1 MGQII
6 KPPYFETVVNAGEKR
21 LLDFLQIKLPDN
33 YFLIPNVE
41 IASTNPRNNRTQF
54 WEYDLIVVAPHAIYN
69 IENKDWK
76 GRIEGAD
83 DYWYV
88 NDRQKPNPLKTNRQ
102 KTAILASKLKEAN
115 YKYGKAWIDNMVT
128 LSYPNSFQPQMWE
141 KAADM
146 TFTLSDKLIDHITS
160 PEQVGK
166 REDDI
171 IDLQEDIIQFL
182 IGAQNKKT
190 PDQKKE
196 VQGYE
201 IVEILK
207 QESDNYVEYLVK
219 PKNVTSNI
227 RKRVK
232 EYALDIVGLSPAELK
247 TREETIKNQY
257 NALLKIR
264 SNPFILPVEFKVD
277 EENHLFYEITDL
289 MEEDSLRSASRNKTF
304 TFDERINILKCVMSA
319 INAAHKENIFHR
331 DINPEN
337 IFLNNGYAYLGNF
350 GKSYFTDHNDNG
362 YTVMGTI
369 SELNASP
376 YHPLELIEKDATRAS
391 DIYSLGVLIAW
402 LFTGKEPIKSPFEL
416 DKLGGQLP
424 DDKLPSAENGSL
436 PKWLDE
442 ICLKTICTDIDA
454 RMDTIEELE
463 TFIDDAMRLELSSQE
478 EEKEKTPKKE
488 PSAPQ
493 STDTYDL
500 KEGDKV
506 GDYIIHKILGRGGY
520 SRVFKAKHD
529 LQGKDYAL
537 KLFHESVNITSVL
550 DEYNALR
557 ELDHPNIV
565 KFSWNGTAPQ
575 NQFYTTTEFLDGDNL
590 STYIKTDANLSIAT
604 VFRLAQ
610 EILSA
615 LEYLQKRETPILH
628 RDVKPQNI
636 IWDNKGRFVLIDFN
650 VASLKEN
657 DKSYVGTNP
666 YLAPDLLDGHHI
678 NWDFSAD
685 TFALGI
691 TLYELVT
698 KHYPWPKT
706 RVPSI
711 SQAPIHPKELNK
723 RISEDFAKFLLKS
736 IGTSDTSRFSSASEM
751 LVALNDIG
759 EDNLLEPNKPST
771 EGVQDGKLYRT
782 EVFIR
787 QGSTSIKLLNEMST
801 YGDLR
806 RTVHSSL
813 GKFKDKI
820 KSYKNSISFGEKLKM
835 IVKIDNE
842 ILINETFWT
851 GGARN
856 FNDGNIT
863 RVYEALK
870 SSFEENTNRL
880 KEHKVDVE
888 GIDIVDYINSLYS
901 QSKTGNWGTRV
912 NERGSNYDELTYSPS
927 KLDRKLIPDILD
939 ARFKLIIITGN
950 AGDGKTAFIRKIED
964 DPSVKNLKRFNHKNG
979 AEFSINGTSYESNYD
994 GSQDEDGKVNNEV
1007 LETFFNPFEG
1017 LANFNNASEGRI
1029 IAINEGRLVEFLKT
1043 SEKYK
1048 SLHDTIDQYFYKE
1061 GHFDLPQ
1068 GLMIINL
1075 NLRSVTAID
1084 ETEPSLFRQQVKVL
1098 TNKNLWNKCEGC
1110 SVANKCF
1117 IKYNVESLNDPA
1129 SGNEVIT
1136 RMEWLLRTVALKR
1149 ELHITMRDL
1158 RSYIAFMISR
1168 DHSCEEVEYVYNR
1181 LQHKPE
1187 EYWQLYYFNLT
1198 NSDYED
1204 SGDNDRLVK
1213 LLRETDIGNV
1223 AIPNLDRDL
1232 FFGQHIDR
1240 HYLEFSDRSFHLL
1253 DQFNTQKIWVPAHEQ
1268 TDEIL
1273 TRIKSIQKT
1282 YIRHQYFEGRIS
1294 NYQKR
1299 LPYQSL
1305 LSFYQALNV
1314 DKENSIS
1321 DVVLSYVNQKDES
1334 NQQQLSFGKE
1344 DFVDDSVFAKA
1355 CLEQIKTVVQEEPD
1369 DIKQFSI
1376 KNTGTDYYEMISLDK
1391 YKATSWTDFKT
1402 TDNIAAIKSMLPDL
1416 YNQLSEDSLLRL
1428 KMSISQAIS
1437 MNEGCENEAIWKKNL
1452 VLSSSEIDDPF
1463 SKSFRL
1469 FDLNDFELFVSRT
1482 DHLVKYLEYEP
1493 DSLVFRHKTQQH
1505 IELVIS
1511 LDLFEMLY
1519 FIQKGYSPS
1528 LNDIRG
1534 KFVELTIFKNL
1545 LENLT
1550 YNKVVVTGDNIEF
1563 YEISKDAN
1571 NHLSIETMQF

>member
-1 MGQII
+1 MGKII
-6 KPPYFETVVNAGEKR
+6 KPPYFDSVVNAGEKR
-21 LLDFLQIKLPDN
+21 LLDYLLVNLPDN

-69 IENKDWK
+69 VENKDWK

-102 KTAILASKLKEAN
+102 KTAVLASKLKEAN
-115 YKYGKAWIDNMVT
+115 RSYGKAWIDNMVT
-128 LSYPNSFQPQMWE
+128 LSYPNSFQPIMWE
-141 KAADM
+141 NAADM
-146 TFTLSDKLIDHITS
+146 TFTLSKKLIDHITD
-160 PEQVGK
+160 PEKVGK
-166 REDDI
+166 YENGI
-171 IDLQEDIIQFL
+171 IDIQEGIVQFL
-182 IGAQNKKT
+182 IGEQSKKS
-190 PDQKKE
+190 PNEKKE
-196 VQGYE
+196 IQGYE

-207 QESDNYVEYLVK
+207 QEDHNYVEYLVK

-232 EYALDIVGLSPAELK
+232 EYALQVVGLSPEELK
-247 TREETIKNQY
+247 SREESIKNQH

-264 SNPFILPVEFKVD
+264 SNPFILPVEFKID

-289 MEEDSLRSASRNKTF
+289 MEEDSLRSVSRNKTF
-304 TFDERINILKCVMSA
+304 TFDERIDILKCVMSA
-319 INAAHKENIFHR
+319 LKAAHKENIFHR

-362 YTVMGTI
+362 YTVMHTI
-369 SELNASP
+369 SETNASP
-376 YHPLELIEKDATRAS
+376 YHPLELIAKDASRAS

-402 LFTGKEPIKSPFEL
+402 LFSGKEPIKSPFEL
-416 DKLGGQLP
+416 DKIGGQLP
-424 DDKLPSAENGSL
+424 KDRLPSAENGSL

-442 ICLKTICTDIDA
+442 ICLKTILTDSEA
-454 RMDTIEELE
+454 RIDTIDELE
-463 TFIDDAMRLELSSQE
+463 EFIKTALQLDLSTKEETKSSQ
-478 EEKEKTPKKE
+478 
-488 PSAPQ
+488 Q
-493 STDTYDL
+493 SSSQVTDTYEV

-529 LQGKDYAL
+529 LQGRDYAL
-537 KLFHESVNITSVL
+537 KLFHESVNIANVL
-550 DEYNALR
+550 DEYNALI

-565 KFSWNGTAPQ
+565 KFSWNGKTPQ

-590 STYIKTDANLSIAT
+590 STYIKTDANLPVAT
-604 VFRLAQ
+604 IYRLGI

-615 LEYLQKRETPILH
+615 LEYLQTREKPILH

-698 KHYPWPKT
+698 KNYPWPKI
-706 RVPSI
+706 RIPSL
-711 SQAPIHPKELNK
+711 SQNPTNPKELNP
-723 RISEDFAKFLLKS
+723 RISDAFSEFLTTA
-736 IGTSDTSRFSSASEM
+736 IGSTTEKRYCSASEM
-751 LVALNDIG
+751 LKALQAIG
-759 EDNLLEPNKPST
+759 EDNLLEENKPNT
-771 EGVQDGKLYRT
+771 EGVQEDKLYRV
-782 EVFIR
+782 EVFISEE
-787 QGSTSIKLLNEMST
+787 STSIKLLNEMST
-801 YGDLR
+801 YGEIR
-806 RTVHSSL
+806 KTVNSSL

-820 KSYKNSISFGEKLKM
+820 KSYKNSISFGDKLKM
-835 IVKIDNE
+835 LVKVDNE
-842 ILINETFWT
+842 ILINETFWQ

-856 FNDGNIT
+856 FNEGNIT
-863 RVYEALK
+863 RVYNALK
-870 SSFEENTNRL
+870 ESFEENTNRL
-880 KEHKVDVE
+880 KEHKVEVE

-901 QSKTGNWGTRV
+901 QSKSGNWGTRV
-912 NERGSNYDELTYSPS
+912 NERGSNYDQLTYSPS

-964 DPSVKNLKRFNHKNG
+964 DPTVKNLKRFDHKNG
-979 AEFSINGTSYESNYD
+979 AEFSINGTAFESNYD
-994 GSQDEDGKVNNEV
+994 GSQDEDGKLNNEV
-1007 LETFFNPFEG
+1007 LESFFNPFEG
-1017 LANFNNASEGRI
+1017 LKNYNQATEGRI

-1043 SEKYK
+1043 SDKYN
-1048 SLHDTIDQYFYKE
+1048 SLHNTIDQYFYKE
-1061 GHFDLPQ
+1061 GHYDLPQ

-1075 NLRSVTAID
+1075 NLRSVTAVD
-1084 ETEPSLFRQQVKVL
+1084 GKEPSLFRQQVKAL
-1098 TNKNLWNKCEGC
+1098 TNKSLWNKCEGC

-1136 RMEWLLRTVALKR
+1136 RLEWLLRTVALKR

-1168 DHSCEEVEYVYNR
+1168 DHSCEDIENIYTR
-1181 LQHKPE
+1181 LQSKPE
-1187 EYWQLYYFNLT
+1187 EYWQFFYFNLT
-1198 NSDYED
+1198 NSNYED
-1204 SGDNDRLVK
+1204 TGNNDRLIR

-1232 FFGQHIDR
+1232 FFGQHSKR
-1240 HYLEFSDRSFHLL
+1240 QYLEFSDRSFDLVDH
-1253 DQFNTQKIWVPAHEQ
+1253 FNANKIWAPAHEQ
-1268 TDEIL
+1268 TDEL
-1273 TRIKSIQKT
+1273 LEKIKSFQKS

-1294 NYQKR
+1294 NYKKR
-1299 LPYQSL
+1299 LPCQSL
-1305 LSFYQALNV
+1305 LSFYKALNI
-1314 DKENSIS
+1314 DKLNSVS
-1321 DVVLSYVNQKDES
+1321 DVVLSYVNIEDES
-1334 NQQQLSFGKE
+1334 NQFKLSFNKE
-1344 DFVDDSVFAKA
+1344 DFNDTSAFEKA
-1355 CLEQIKTVVQEEPD
+1355 CLKQIKYIVQKES
-1369 DIKQFSI
+1369 IALKQ
-1376 KNTGTDYYEMISLDK
+1376 ISLK
-1391 YKATSWTDFKT
+1391 NESTEFYEILPFEYYKATSWTDFKSSH
-1402 TDNIAAIKSMLPDL
+1402 NVGLIKKILPSL
-1416 YNQLSEDSLLRL
+1416 FTQLSQDSLLKL
-1428 KMSISQAIS
+1428 KMSLSQAIS
-1437 MNEGCENEAIWKKNL
+1437 MNEGCKNSSIWSKNL
-1452 VLSSSEIDDPF
+1452 VLSSSEINDPF

-1493 DSLVFRHKTQQH
+1493 DSLVFRHKTEQH
-1505 IELVIS
+1505 IELLIS

-1545 LENLT
+1545 LENLS
-1550 YNKVVVTGDNIEF
+1550 YDKVIVTRDNIEF
-1563 YEISKDAN
+1563 YEISKN
-1571 NHLSIETMQF
+1571 TKNQLSIKSMQL

>member
-1 MGQII
+1 MGKII
-6 KPPYFETVVNAGEKR
+6 KPPYFDSVVNAGEKR

-54 WEYDLIVVAPHAIYN
+54 WEYDLVVVAPHAVYN

-76 GRIEGAD
+76 GQIEGAD

-115 YKYGKAWIDNMVT
+115 RNYGKAWIDNLVT
-128 LSYPNSFQPQMWE
+128 LSYPNSFQPIMWE

-146 TFTLSDKLIDHITS
+146 TFTLSKKLIDHITD
-160 PEQVGK
+160 PEAVGK
-166 REDDI
+166 WEDAIVDVQDDI
-171 IDLQEDIIQFL
+171 VQLL
-182 IGAQNKKT
+182 IGEQNKKS

-201 IVEILK
+201 IVEIIK

-232 EYALDIVGLSPAELK
+232 EYALQVVGLSPEELRA
-247 TREETIKNQY
+247 REESIKNQY

-289 MEEDSLRSASRNKTF
+289 MEEDSLRSAARGKTF
-304 TFDERINILKCVMSA
+304 TFDEKIEILKNVMSA
-319 INAAHKENIFHR
+319 LKAAHKENIFHR

-350 GKSYFTDHNDNG
+350 GKSYFTDHNENG
-362 YTVMGTI
+362 YTVMHTI
-369 SELNASP
+369 SESNASP
-376 YHPLELIEKDATRAS
+376 YHPLELIAKDASRAS
-391 DIYSLGVLIAW
+391 DIYSLGVLISW
-402 LFTGKEPIKSPFEL
+402 LFSGKEPIKSPFEL
-416 DKLGGQLP
+416 DKLGGTLP
-424 DDKLPSAENGSL
+424 KDRLPSAENGSL
-436 PKWLDE
+436 PQWIDE
-442 ICLKTICTDIDA
+442 ICLKTVLTNSDKRLDS
-454 RMDTIEELE
+454 IEEIE
-463 TFIDDAMRLELSSQE
+463 NFIKESLKVELST
-478 EEKEKTPKKE
+478 KEQTKNTTS
-488 PSAPQ
+488 SANQ
-493 STDTYDL
+493 STDTYEV

-529 LQGKDYAL
+529 LQGRDYAL

-550 DEYNALR
+550 DEYNALI
-557 ELDHPNIV
+557 ELDHPHIV
-565 KFSWNGTAPQ
+565 KFSWNGKTPQ

-590 STYIKTDANLSIAT
+590 STYIKTDANLSIST
-604 VFRLAQ
+604 VYRLAT
-610 EILSA
+610 EMLSA
-615 LEYLQKRETPILH
+615 LEYLQTREKPILH

-666 YLAPDLLDGHHI
+666 YLAPDLLDGHNI

-698 KHYPWPKT
+698 KKYPWPQF
-706 RVPSI
+706 RVPSV
-711 SQAPIHPKELNK
+711 SQAPTNPKEFNA
-723 RISEDFAKFLLKS
+723 RISGAFSNFLLKS
-736 IGTSDTSRFSSASEM
+736 IGTSSATRFATAKEM
-751 LVALNDIG
+751 LENLQQIG
-759 EDNLLEPNKPST
+759 EDNLLEENKT
-771 EGVQDGKLYRT
+771 NNQGVQDSKLYHT
-782 EVFIR
+782 EVIIG
-787 QGSTSIKLLNEMST
+787 QDSTRIKLLNEMAVYS
-801 YGDLR
+801 DIR
-806 RTVHSSL
+806 KTVHSSL
-813 GKFKDKI
+813 NKFKETI
-820 KSYKNSISFGEKLKM
+820 TRYKTSISFGDKLK
-835 IVKIDNE
+835 IIIKVDNQV
-842 ILINETFWT
+842 LINETFWQ

-856 FNDGNIT
+856 FNEGNIE
-863 RVYEALK
+863 RVYSALK
-870 SSFEENTNRL
+870 ESFEENTNRL
-880 KEHKVDVE
+880 KEHKLDVE

-901 QSKTGNWGTRV
+901 QSKSGNWGTRV
-912 NERGSNYDELTYSPS
+912 NDRGSNYDQLTYSPS

-964 DPSVKNLKRFNHKNG
+964 DPSVKNLKRFGHKNG
-979 AEFSINGTSYESNYD
+979 AKFDVNGTPFESNYD
-994 GSQDEDGKVNNEV
+994 GSQDEEGKINNEV
-1007 LETFFNPFEG
+1007 LESFFNPFQG
-1017 LANFNNASEGRI
+1017 LKNFNDAKQGRV

-1061 GHFDLPQ
+1061 GHFDLPP

-1075 NLRSVTAID
+1075 NLRSITSTD
-1084 ETEPSLFRQQVKVL
+1084 GQEPSLFRQQVKAL
-1098 TNKNLWNKCEGC
+1098 TKKSLWNKCEGC
-1110 SVANKCF
+1110 SIANKCF
-1117 IKYNVESLNDPA
+1117 IKYNVDSLNDPA
-1129 SGNEVIT
+1129 SGDEVIT
-1136 RMEWLLRTVALKR
+1136 RMEWLLRTVGLKR
-1149 ELHITMRDL
+1149 ELHVTMRDL

-1168 DHSCEEVEYVYNR
+1168 DYSCEEVEDVYTR
-1181 LQHKPE
+1181 LQNRPE

-1204 SGDNDRLVK
+1204 SGDNDRLIK

-1232 FFGQHIDR
+1232 FFGQHVNR
-1240 HYLEFSDRSFHLL
+1240 QYLEFSDREFNLL
-1253 DQFNTQKIWVPAHEQ
+1253 DDFNNHKIWVPAHEQ
-1268 TDEIL
+1268 TEEL
-1273 TRIKSIQKT
+1273 LNKIKTIQKT

-1305 LSFYQALNV
+1305 LSFYEALNASIDSSEV
-1314 DKENSIS
+1314 VIKYVTNREETKEEVITFLSTDLMSSVAFTERCSDTLKNIVQSEGKGLKTIALENVSSGYSRTIEIMPYKGCSWTGFKKEGNRTELKKIFKALYSKVPHSPLIELKSSIS
-1321 DVVLSYVNQKDES
+1321 K
-1334 NQQQLSFGKE
+1334 
-1344 DFVDDSVFAKA
+1344 
-1355 CLEQIKTVVQEEPD
+1355 
-1369 DIKQFSI
+1369 
-1376 KNTGTDYYEMISLDK
+1376 
-1391 YKATSWTDFKT
+1391 
-1402 TDNIAAIKSMLPDL
+1402 
-1416 YNQLSEDSLLRL
+1416 
-1428 KMSISQAIS
+1428 AIS
-1437 MNEGCENEAIWKKNL
+1437 MNEGCENEAIWQKHL
-1452 VLSSSEIDDPF
+1452 VLSSSEIKDPF

-1493 DSLVFRHKTQQH
+1493 DSLIFRHKKETH

-1550 YNKVVVTGDNIEF
+1550 YNKVVVTKDNLEF
-1563 YEISKDAN
+1563 YEISKDAQ
-1571 NHLSIETMQF
+1571 NHLSIATMQL

>member
-1 MGQII
+1 MAQII
-6 KPPYFETVVNAGEKR
+6 KPPYFDSVVNAGEKR

-54 WEYDLIVVAPHAIYN
+54 WEYDLIVVAPHAVYN

-76 GRIEGAD
+76 GKIEGAD
-83 DYWYV
+83 DYWYQ

-115 YKYGKAWIDNMVT
+115 RDWGKAWIQNMVS
-128 LSYPNSFQPQMWE
+128 LSYPNSFEPLLWQE
-141 KAADM
+141 AAKLS
-146 TFTLSDKLIDHITS
+146 FTLTDKLIKYIID
-160 PEQVGK
+160 PEQIGK
-166 REDDI
+166 WDDAI
-171 IDLQEDIIQFL
+171 VDIQNDIVQFL
-182 IGAQNKKT
+182 IGEQNKKS

-207 QESDNYVEYLVK
+207 QEDENYVEYLVK

-232 EYALDIVGLSPAELK
+232 EYALQVVGLSPEELRS
-247 TREETIKNQY
+247 REESIKNQY
-257 NALLKIR
+257 SALLKIR

-289 MEEDSLRSASRNKTF
+289 MEEDSLRSVARNKTF
-304 TFDERINILKCVMSA
+304 TFDEKLNILKNVMSA
-319 INAAHKENIFHR
+319 LKAAHKENIFHR

-362 YTVMGTI
+362 YTVMHTI
-369 SELNASP
+369 TSTNATP
-376 YHPLELIEKDATRAS
+376 YHPHELIEKDASRAS
-391 DIYSLGVLIAW
+391 DIYSLGVLIFW

-416 DKLGGQLP
+416 DKLGGTLP
-424 DDKLPSAENGSL
+424 KDRLPSAENGSL
-436 PKWLDE
+436 PQWLDE
-442 ICLKTICTDIDA
+442 ICLKTILTDSDQRIDSL
-454 RMDTIEELE
+454 EELE
-463 TFIDDAMRLELSSQE
+463 AFINDALKIELSTKEQTKSTTSSSSQ
-478 EEKEKTPKKE
+478 
-488 PSAPQ
+488 A
-493 STDTYDL
+493 TDTYEV

-529 LQGKDYAL
+529 LQGRDYAL

-565 KFSWNGTAPQ
+565 KFSWNGTTPQ

-590 STYIKTDANLSIAT
+590 STYIKTDANLSISTVYKLAT
-604 VFRLAQ
+604 
-610 EILSA
+610 EMLSA
-615 LEYLQKRETPILH
+615 LDYLQTREIPILH

-650 VASLKEN
+650 VASLIQN

-685 TFALGI
+685 TFALGV

-698 KHYPWPKT
+698 KHYPWPQF
-706 RVPSI
+706 RIPSI
-711 SQAPIHPKELNK
+711 SKAPTDPKELNT
-723 RISEDFAKFLLKS
+723 RISDDVSEFLLKA
-736 IGTSDTSRFSSASEM
+736 IGTKRDSRFINAKEM
-751 LVALNDIG
+751 LESLEAIG
-759 EDNLLEPNKPST
+759 QDNLLAENKSKDL
-771 EGVQDGKLYRT
+771 GVQEGKLYRT

-801 YGDLR
+801 YGDIR
-806 RTVHSSL
+806 KTVHSSL
-813 GKFKDKI
+813 GKFKDTI
-820 KSYKNSISFGEKLKM
+820 KRYKSSISFGDKLK
-835 IVKIDNE
+835 IVIKVDDE
-842 ILINETFWT
+842 ILINETFWQ

-856 FNDGNIT
+856 FNDGNIL
-863 RVYEALK
+863 RVYNALK
-870 SSFEENTNRL
+870 ESFEENTNRL
-880 KEHKVDVE
+880 KEHKIDVE
-888 GIDIVDYINSLYS
+888 GIDVVDYINSLYS
-901 QSKTGNWGTRV
+901 QSKSGNWGTRV
-912 NERGSNYDELTYSPS
+912 NDRGSNYDQLTYSPS

-964 DPSVKNLKRFNHKNG
+964 DPSVKNLKRFDHKNG
-979 AEFSINGTSYESNYD
+979 AKFDVNGTPYESNYD
-994 GSQDEDGKVNNEV
+994 GSQDEDGKINNEV
-1007 LETFFNPFEG
+1007 LESFFNPFEG
-1017 LANFNNASEGRI
+1017 LTNYNNASEGRV

-1043 SEKYK
+1043 SAKYQ

-1061 GHFDLPQ
+1061 GHFDLPP

-1075 NLRSVTAID
+1075 NLRSVTAVDD
-1084 ETEPSLFRQQVKVL
+1084 EEPSLFRQQVKAL
-1098 TNKNLWNKCEGC
+1098 TKKSLWNKCEGC
-1110 SVANKCF
+1110 SIANKCF

-1129 SGNEVIT
+1129 SGDEVIT
-1136 RMEWLLRTVALKR
+1136 RMEWLLRTVGLKR

-1168 DHSCEEVEYVYNR
+1168 DHSCEEVESVYTE

-1232 FFGQHIDR
+1232 FFGQHVNR
-1240 HYLEFSDRSFHLL
+1240 HYLEFSDRSFNLI
-1253 DQFNTQKIWVPAHEQ
+1253 DDFNNNKIWAPAHEQ
-1268 TDEIL
+1268 TEELLDK
-1273 TRIKSIQKT
+1273 IKTIQKT

-1305 LSFYQALNV
+1305 LSFYKALNV
-1314 DKENSIS
+1314 DKENSVS
-1321 DVVLSYVNQKDES
+1321 DVVLNYVTNNDEAKKAK
-1334 NQQQLSFGKE
+1334 LSFVNE
-1344 DFVDDSVFAKA
+1344 DFSDTSAFAKA
-1355 CLEQIKTVVQEEPD
+1355 CLEQIKKIIQEAANGV
-1369 DIKQFSI
+1369 KQISI
-1376 KNTGTDYYEMISLDK
+1376 QNTGTDFYEITPLVE
-1391 YKATSWTDFKT
+1391 YKASSWTDFKST
-1402 TDNIAAIKSMLPDL
+1402 TNIDALKKLLPAL
-1416 YNQLSEDSLLRL
+1416 YEQLSEDSLLKL

-1437 MNEGCENEAIWKKNL
+1437 MNEGCENEAIWQKHL
-1452 VLSSSEIDDPF
+1452 VLSSSEINDPF

-1469 FDLNDFELFVSRT
+1469 FDLDDFELFVSRT

-1493 DSLVFRHKTQQH
+1493 DSLVFRHKKQQH

-1550 YNKVVVTGDNIEF
+1550 YNKVVVTKDNIEF

-1571 NHLSIETMQF
+1571 NHLSIATMEL

>member
-1 MGQII
+1 MGKII
-6 KPPYFETVVNAGEKR
+6 KPPYFDSVVNAGEKR
-21 LLDFLQIKLPDN
+21 LLDFLQINLPDN

-69 IENKDWK
+69 VENKDWK

-102 KTAILASKLKEAN
+102 KTAILASKLKEAD

-128 LSYPNSFQPQMWE
+128 LSYPNSFEPIMWE

-146 TFTLSDKLIDHITS
+146 TFTLSDKLINHITT

-171 IDLQEDIIQFL
+171 VDIQNDIVQFL
-182 IGAQNKKT
+182 IGAQNKKS

-232 EYALDIVGLSPAELK
+232 EYALQVVGLSPEELRS
-247 TREETIKNQY
+247 REESIKNQY
-257 NALLKIR
+257 NALQKIR
-264 SNPFILPVEFKVD
+264 SNPFILPVEFKID

-289 MEEDSLRSASRNKTF
+289 MEEDSLRSAARNKTF
-304 TFDERINILKCVMSA
+304 TIDERVNILKNIMSA
-319 INAAHKENIFHR
+319 LKAAHKENIFHR

-362 YTVMGTI
+362 YTVMHTI
-369 SELNASP
+369 SESNASP
-376 YHPLELIEKDATRAS
+376 YHPLELIAKDASRAS
-391 DIYSLGVLIAW
+391 DIYSLGVLISW
-402 LFTGKEPIKSPFEL
+402 LFSGKEPIKSPFEL
-416 DKLGGQLP
+416 DKLGGKLP
-424 DDKLPSAENGSL
+424 KDRLPSAENNSL

-442 ICLKTICTDIDA
+442 ICLRTILTDSDKRI
-454 RMDTIEELE
+454 DTIEDLE
-463 TFIDDAMRLELSSQE
+463 AFIDDALKIELSH
-478 EEKEKTPKKE
+478 KEQTKSST
-488 PSAPQ
+488 SSSTQA
-493 STDTYDL
+493 TDTYEV

-529 LQGKDYAL
+529 LQGRDYAL
-537 KLFHESVNITSVL
+537 KLFHESVNIASVL

-565 KFSWNGTAPQ
+565 KFSWNGTTPQ

-590 STYIKTDANLSIAT
+590 STYIKTDANLSIST
-604 VFRLAQ
+604 VYRLAI
-610 EILSA
+610 EMLSA
-615 LEYLQKRETPILH
+615 LEYLQSREKPILH

-666 YLAPDLLDGHHI
+666 YLAPDLLDGHNI

-698 KHYPWPKT
+698 KSYPWSQF
-706 RVPSI
+706 RIPSI
-711 SQAPIHPKELNK
+711 SKSPTNPKEYNP
-723 RISEDFAKFLLKS
+723 RISEDFSEFLLKAICTNAS
-736 IGTSDTSRFSSASEM
+736 TRFTTAKEM
-751 LVALNDIG
+751 LESLQEIG
-759 EDNLLEPNKPST
+759 EDNLLAENKTSN
-771 EGVQDGKLYRT
+771 EGVQDGKLYRI

-801 YGDLR
+801 YSETR
-806 RTVHSSL
+806 KTVHSSL
-813 GKFKDKI
+813 GKFKDTI
-820 KSYKNSISFGEKLKM
+820 KRFKSSISFGENLR
-835 IVKIDNE
+835 IVIKVDDE
-842 ILINETFWT
+842 ILINETFWK

-856 FNDGNIT
+856 FNDGNIS
-863 RVYEALK
+863 RVYSALK
-870 SSFEENTNRL
+870 ESFEDNTSRL
-880 KEHKVDVE
+880 KEHKIDVE

-901 QSKTGNWGTRV
+901 QSKSGNWGTRV
-912 NERGSNYDELTYSPS
+912 NDRGSNYDQLTYSPS

-964 DPSVKNLKRFNHKNG
+964 DPTVKNLKRFGHKNG
-979 AEFSINGTSYESNYD
+979 AEFDVNGISFESNYD
-994 GSQDEDGKVNNEV
+994 GSQDEDGKVNNQV
-1007 LETFFNPFEG
+1007 LESFFNPFEG
-1017 LANFNNASEGRI
+1017 LKNFNDANEGRV

-1061 GHFDLPQ
+1061 GHFELPQ

-1075 NLRSVTAID
+1075 NLRSVTAVD
-1084 ETEPSLFRQQVKVL
+1084 EQEPSLFRQQVKTL
-1098 TNKNLWNKCEGC
+1098 TKKSLWNKCEGC
-1110 SVANKCF
+1110 SIANKCF

-1129 SGNEVIT
+1129 SGDEVIT

-1158 RSYIAFMISR
+1158 RSYIAFMLSR
-1168 DHSCEEVEYVYNR
+1168 DHSCEEVESVYTE
-1181 LQHKPE
+1181 LQNKPE

-1198 NSDYED
+1198 NSDFED
-1204 SGDNDRLVK
+1204 SGNNDRLVK

-1232 FFGQHIDR
+1232 FFGQHINR
-1240 HYLEFSDRSFHLL
+1240 YYLEFSDRSFNLI
-1253 DQFNTQKIWVPAHEQ
+1253 DDFNNYKIWVPAHEQ
-1268 TDEIL
+1268 TDEL
-1273 TRIKSIQKT
+1273 IKKIKTIQKT
-1282 YIRHQYFEGRIS
+1282 YVRHQYFEGSIN

-1305 LSFYQALNV
+1305 LSFYKALNV
-1314 DKENSIS
+1314 DKENSVS
-1321 DVVLSYVNQKDES
+1321 DVVLNYVTGNEES
-1334 NQQQLSFGKE
+1334 KQNKLEFSSH
-1344 DFVDDSVFAKA
+1344 DFNDDSTFAKA
-1355 CLEQIKTVVQEEPD
+1355 CLQQIKGIVQEESTAL
-1369 DIKQFSI
+1369 KQISITNPGTEYYEIIPIVEYKPSSWTSFKASSNIDSI
-1376 KNTGTDYYEMISLDK
+1376 KNL
-1391 YKATSWTDFKT
+1391 
-1402 TDNIAAIKSMLPDL
+1402 LPNLFD
-1416 YNQLSEDSLLRL
+1416 QLSEDSLHKL

-1437 MNEGCENEAIWKKNL
+1437 MNEGCENEAIWQKHL
-1452 VLSSSEIDDPF
+1452 VLSSSEINDPF

-1493 DSLVFRHKTQQH
+1493 DSLVFRHKKQLH

-1545 LENLT
+1545 LENLI
-1550 YNKVVVTGDNIEF
+1550 YNKVVVTKDNIEF
-1563 YEISKDAN
+1563 YEISKDQN
-1571 NHLSIETMQF
+1571 NHLNIETMQL

>member
-6 KPPYFETVVNAGEKR
+6 KPPYFDSVVNAGEKR
-21 LLDFLQIKLPDN
+21 LLDFLQIKLPNN

-54 WEYDLIVVAPHAIYN
+54 WEYDLIVVAPHAVYN

-76 GRIEGAD
+76 GKIEGAD
-83 DYWYV
+83 DYWYQ

-115 YKYGKAWIDNMVT
+115 RDWGKAWIQNMVS
-128 LSYPNSFQPQMWE
+128 LSYPNSFEPQLWQE
-141 KAADM
+141 AAKLS
-146 TFTLSDKLIDHITS
+146 FTLTDKLVKYITD
-160 PEQVGK
+160 PEQIGK
-166 REDDI
+166 WDDAI
-171 IDLQEDIIQFL
+171 VDIQSDIVQFL
-182 IGAQNKKT
+182 IGEQNKKS

-207 QESDNYVEYLVK
+207 QEDENYVEYLVK

-232 EYALDIVGLSPAELK
+232 EYALQVVGLSPEELRS
-247 TREETIKNQY
+247 REESIKNQY
-257 NALLKIR
+257 SALLKIR

-289 MEEDSLRSASRNKTF
+289 MEEDSLRSVARSKTF
-304 TFDERINILKCVMSA
+304 TFDEKLNILKNVMSA
-319 INAAHKENIFHR
+319 LKAAHKENIFHR

-362 YTVMGTI
+362 YTVMHTI
-369 SELNASP
+369 SESNASP
-376 YHPLELIEKDATRAS
+376 YHPLELIAKDASRAS
-391 DIYSLGVLIAW
+391 DIYSLGVLISW
-402 LFTGKEPIKSPFEL
+402 LFSGKEPIKSPFEL
-416 DKLGGQLP
+416 DKLGGALP
-424 DDKLPSAENGSL
+424 KGRLPSAENRSL
-436 PKWLDE
+436 PQWLDE
-442 ICLKTICTDIDA
+442 ICLKTILTDSDQRIDS
-454 RMDTIEELE
+454 IEELE
-463 TFIDDAMRLELSSQE
+463 AFINDALKIELSTKEQTNSSTSSSSQ
-478 EEKEKTPKKE
+478 
-488 PSAPQ
+488 A
-493 STDTYDL
+493 TDTYEV

-529 LQGKDYAL
+529 LQGRDYAL
-537 KLFHESVNITSVL
+537 KLFHESVNISSVL
-550 DEYNALR
+550 DEYNALI

-565 KFSWNGTAPQ
+565 KFSWNGKTPQ

-590 STYIKTDANLSIAT
+590 STYIKTDANLPISTVYKLAT
-604 VFRLAQ
+604 
-610 EILSA
+610 EMLSA
-615 LEYLQKRETPILH
+615 LDYLQTRETPILH

-650 VASLKEN
+650 VASLIQN

-698 KHYPWPKT
+698 KHYPWPQF
-706 RVPSI
+706 RIPSI
-711 SQAPIHPKELNK
+711 SKAPTNPKELNT
-723 RISEDFAKFLLKS
+723 RISDDFSEFLLKA
-736 IGTSDTSRFSSASEM
+736 IGTKREDRFTNAKEM
-751 LVALNDIG
+751 LESLEEIG
-759 EDNLLEPNKPST
+759 QDNLLAENKGKDQ
-771 EGVQDGKLYRT
+771 GVQEGKLYRT

-801 YGDLR
+801 YADIR
-806 RTVHSSL
+806 KTVHSSL
-813 GKFKDKI
+813 GKFKDSI
-820 KSYKNSISFGEKLKM
+820 KRYKSSISFGDKLK
-835 IVKIDNE
+835 IIIKVDNE
-842 ILINETFWT
+842 ILINETFWQ

-856 FNDGNIT
+856 FNDGNII
-863 RVYEALK
+863 RVYNALK
-870 SSFEENTNRL
+870 ESFEENTNRL
-880 KEHKVDVE
+880 KEHKIDIE
-888 GIDIVDYINSLYS
+888 GIDVVDYINSLYS
-901 QSKTGNWGTRV
+901 QSKSGNWGTRV
-912 NERGSNYDELTYSPS
+912 NDRGSNYDQLTYSPS

-964 DPSVKNLKRFNHKNG
+964 DPSVKNLRRFDHKNG
-979 AEFSINGTSYESNYD
+979 AKFDVNGTPYESNYD
-994 GSQDEDGKVNNEV
+994 GSQDEDGKINNEV
-1007 LETFFNPFEG
+1007 LESFFNPFEG
-1017 LANFNNASEGRI
+1017 LSNYNNANEGRV

-1061 GHFDLPQ
+1061 GHFNLPS

-1075 NLRSVTAID
+1075 NLRSVTAVDD
-1084 ETEPSLFRQQVKVL
+1084 EEPSLFRQQVKAL
-1098 TNKNLWNKCEGC
+1098 TKKSLWKKCEGC

-1129 SGNEVIT
+1129 SGDEVIT
-1136 RMEWLLRTVALKR
+1136 RMEWLLRTVGLKR

-1168 DHSCEEVEYVYNR
+1168 DHSCEEVENVYTELHHR
-1181 LQHKPE
+1181 PE

-1232 FFGQHIDR
+1232 FFGQHVNR
-1240 HYLEFSDRSFHLL
+1240 HYLEFSDRSFNLI
-1253 DQFNTQKIWVPAHEQ
+1253 DDFNNNKIWVPAHEQ
-1268 TDEIL
+1268 TEEL
-1273 TRIKSIQKT
+1273 LNKIKTIQKT

-1305 LSFYQALNV
+1305 LSFYKALHV
-1314 DKENSIS
+1314 DKENSVSNVKLNYLTNDEKSSSINLEFK
-1321 DVVLSYVNQKDES
+1321 DVDFTNNSEFATAFLAQVKRIVQQEGKGLKHLSIINYPSE
-1334 NQQQLSFGKE
+1334 FKE
-1344 DFVDDSVFAKA
+1344 IIT
-1355 CLEQIKTVVQEEPD
+1355 LNP
-1369 DIKQFSI
+1369 
-1376 KNTGTDYYEMISLDK
+1376 
-1391 YKATSWTDFKT
+1391 YKGCSWTDFKRAT
-1402 TDNIAAIKSMLPDL
+1402 NTLSIKKSLPRL
-1416 YNQLSEDSLLRL
+1416 YDQLTEDTLLKL
-1428 KMSISQAIS
+1428 KTSISRAIS
-1437 MNEGCENEAIWKKNL
+1437 MNEGCENESIWEKHL
-1452 VLSSSEIDDPF
+1452 VLSSSEINDPF

-1469 FDLNDFELFVSRT
+1469 FDLNNFELFVSRT

-1493 DSLVFRHKTQQH
+1493 DSLIFRHKKEQH

-1550 YNKVVVTGDNIEF
+1550 YNKVVVTKDNIEF
-1563 YEISKDAN
+1563 YEISKDVN
-1571 NHLSIETMQF
+1571 NHLSIATMEL

>member
-1 MGQII
+1 MGKII
-6 KPPYFETVVNAGEKR
+6 KPPYFESVVNAGEKR
-21 LLDFLQIKLPDN
+21 LLDFLEIKLPDN

-54 WEYDLIVVAPHAIYN
+54 WEYDLVVVAPHAVYN

-83 DYWYV
+83 DYWYI

-115 YKYGKAWIDNMVT
+115 RGWGKAWIDNIVT
-128 LSYPNSFQPQMWE
+128 LSYPNSFQPIMWE

-146 TFTLSDKLIDHITS
+146 TFTLSNKLINHITE

-166 REDDI
+166 RKDDI
-171 IDLQEDIIQFL
+171 LDIQNDIVQFL
-182 IGAQNKKT
+182 IGEQNKKS

-207 QESDNYVEYLVK
+207 QESNNYVEYLVK

-232 EYALDIVGLSPAELK
+232 EYALQVVGLSPEELRA
-247 TREETIKNQY
+247 REEIIKNQY

-289 MEEDSLRSASRNKTF
+289 MEDDSLRSAARNKTF
-304 TFDERINILKCVMSA
+304 TFDERVNILKNIMSA
-319 INAAHKENIFHR
+319 LKAAHKESIFHR

-362 YTVMGTI
+362 YTVMPTI
-369 SELNASP
+369 SESNASP
-376 YHPLELIEKDATRAS
+376 YHPLELIAKDASRAS
-391 DIYSLGVLIAW
+391 DIYSLGVLISW
-402 LFTGKEPIKSPFEL
+402 LFSGKEPIKSPFEL
-416 DKLGGQLP
+416 DKLGGKLP
-424 DDKLPSAENGSL
+424 KERLPSAENSSL

-442 ICLKTICTDIDA
+442 ICLKTILTDSDK
-454 RMDTIEELE
+454 RLDNIEELE
-463 TFIDDAMRLELSSQE
+463 VFINDALKLELSNKEQTKSVIASASQV
-478 EEKEKTPKKE
+478 
-488 PSAPQ
+488 
-493 STDTYDL
+493 TDTYEV

-529 LQGKDYAL
+529 LQGRDYAL
-537 KLFHESVNITSVL
+537 KLFHESVNISSVL

-565 KFSWNGTAPQ
+565 KFSWNGTTPQ

-604 VFRLAQ
+604 VYRLAT
-610 EILSA
+610 EMLSA
-615 LEYLQKRETPILH
+615 LVYLQSREKPILH

-666 YLAPDLLDGHHI
+666 YLAPDLLDGHNI

-698 KHYPWPKT
+698 KNYPWPQI
-706 RVPSI
+706 RIPSI
-711 SQAPIHPKELNK
+711 SKTPTNPKEHNP
-723 RISEDFAKFLLKS
+723 RISEAFSEYLLKA
-736 IGTSDTSRFSSASEM
+736 IGSTVDSRFASANEM
-751 LVALNDIG
+751 LESILEIG
-759 EDNLLEPNKPST
+759 EDNLLAQNKISN
-771 EGVQDGKLYRT
+771 EGVQDTKLYRT

-801 YGDLR
+801 YGEIR
-806 RTVHSSL
+806 KTVHSSL

-820 KSYKNSISFGEKLKM
+820 KSYKNSISFGDK
-835 IVKIDNE
+835 VKIVIKVDNE
-842 ILINETFWT
+842 ILINETFWQ

-856 FNDGNIT
+856 FNDGNIS
-863 RVYEALK
+863 RVYNALK
-870 SSFEENTNRL
+870 ESFEENTNRL
-880 KEHKVDVE
+880 KQHKIDVE

-901 QSKTGNWGTRV
+901 QSKSGNWGTRV
-912 NERGSNYDELTYSPS
+912 NERGSNFDQLTYSPS

-964 DPSVKNLKRFNHKNG
+964 DPSVKNLKRFGHKNG
-979 AEFSINGTSYESNYD
+979 AEFDVNGTSYESNYD
-994 GSQDEDGKVNNEV
+994 GSQDEDGRINNEV
-1007 LETFFNPFEG
+1007 LESFFNPFEG
-1017 LANFNNASEGRI
+1017 LKNFNDATQGRV

-1048 SLHDTIDQYFYKE
+1048 SLHDSIDQYFYKE
-1061 GHFDLPQ
+1061 GHFNLPQ

-1075 NLRSVTAID
+1075 NLRSVTAAD
-1084 ETEPSLFRQQVKVL
+1084 EEEQSLFRQQVKAL
-1098 TNKNLWNKCEGC
+1098 TKKSLWNKCEGC
-1110 SVANKCF
+1110 SIANKCF

-1129 SGNEVIT
+1129 SGDEVIT
-1136 RMEWLLRTVALKR
+1136 RLEWLLRTVALKR

-1168 DHSCEEVEYVYNR
+1168 DHSCEEVESVFQK
-1181 LQHKPE
+1181 LKHKPE

-1198 NSDYED
+1198 NSDFKD
-1204 SGDNDRLVK
+1204 SGDNDRLVR

-1232 FFGQHIDR
+1232 FFGQHNNR
-1240 HYLEFSDRSFHLL
+1240 QYLEFSDRSFNLI
-1253 DQFNTQKIWVPAHEQ
+1253 DDFNNHKIWVPAHEQ
-1268 TDEIL
+1268 TAELLDK
-1273 TRIKSIQKT
+1273 IKLIQKT
-1282 YIRHQYFEGRIS
+1282 YVRHQYFEGRIS

-1305 LSFYQALNV
+1305 LSFYKALNV

-1321 DVVLSYVNQKDES
+1321 DVTLNYVINEDKSKKVSLAFNE
-1334 NQQQLSFGKE
+1334 E
-1344 DFVDDSVFAKA
+1344 DFIDTSAFTKSF
-1355 CLEQIKTVVQEEPD
+1355 LEQVKAVVQTEPTVL
-1369 DIKQFSI
+1369 KQISVV
-1376 KNTGTDYYEMISLDK
+1376 NPGTGYYEIIPISE
-1391 YKATSWTDFKT
+1391 YKPSSWTDFKAT
-1402 TDNIAAIKSMLPDL
+1402 TNIDSIKKLLSVLFE
-1416 YNQLSEDSLLRL
+1416 QLSEDSLLNL
-1428 KMSISQAIS
+1428 KISISQAIS
-1437 MNEGCENEAIWKKNL
+1437 MNEGCENEAIWKKHL
-1452 VLSSSEIDDPF
+1452 VLSSSEINDPF

-1493 DSLVFRHKTQQH
+1493 DSLVFRHKKELH

-1550 YNKVVVTGDNIEF
+1550 YNKVVVTKDNIEF

-1571 NHLSIETMQF
+1571 NHLSIATMEL

>member
-1 MGQII
+1 MAKII
-6 KPPYFETVVNAGEKR
+6 KPPYFDSVVNAGEKR
-21 LLDFLQIKLPDN
+21 LLDFLQIKLPDT
-33 YFLIPNVE
+33 YYLIPNVE

-69 IENKDWK
+69 VENKDWK

-102 KTAILASKLKEAN
+102 KTAILASKLKEA
-115 YKYGKAWIDNMVT
+115 KHSYGKAWIDNMVT
-128 LSYPNSFQPQMWE
+128 LSYPNSFQPLMWQ

-146 TFTLSDKLIDHITS
+146 TFTLSDKLINHITDPS
-160 PEQVGK
+160 QVGK
-166 REDDI
+166 RVDDI
-171 IDLQEDIIQFL
+171 IDIQDDIVQFL
-182 IGAQNKKT
+182 IGEQNKKS
-190 PDQKKE
+190 PDEKKE

-219 PKNVTSNI
+219 PKNMTSNI

-232 EYALDIVGLSPAELK
+232 EYALQVVGLSPEELRL
-247 TREETIKNQY
+247 REESIKNQF
-257 NALLKIR
+257 NALQKIR

-289 MEEDSLRSASRNKTF
+289 MEEDSLRSAARNKTF
-304 TFDERINILKCVMSA
+304 TFDEKINVLKNIMSA
-319 INAAHKENIFHR
+319 LKAAHKENIFHR

-350 GKSYFTDHNDNG
+350 GKSYFTDHDENG
-362 YTVMGTI
+362 YTVMHTI
-369 SELNASP
+369 SESNASP
-376 YHPLELIEKDATRAS
+376 YHPLELIAKDASRAS
-391 DIYSLGVLIAW
+391 DIYSLGVLISW
-402 LFTGKEPIKSPFEL
+402 LFSGKEPINSPFEL
-416 DKLGGQLP
+416 DKLGGSLP
-424 DDKLPSAENGSL
+424 KERLPSAENGSL
-436 PKWLDE
+436 PQWLDE
-442 ICLKTICTDIDA
+442 ICLKTILTDSDKRIDSL
-454 RMDTIEELE
+454 EELE
-463 TFIDDAMRLELSSQE
+463 AFINNALKIELSTKEETKTTASTTSQV
-478 EEKEKTPKKE
+478 
-488 PSAPQ
+488 
-493 STDTYDL
+493 TDTYEV

-529 LQGKDYAL
+529 LQGRDYAL
-537 KLFHESVNITSVL
+537 KLFHESVNISSVL
-550 DEYNALR
+550 DEYNALIK
-557 ELDHPNIV
+557 LDHPNIV
-565 KFSWNGTAPQ
+565 KFSWNGTTPQ

-590 STYIKTDANLSIAT
+590 SMYIKTDANLSISTVYKLAT
-604 VFRLAQ
+604 
-610 EILSA
+610 EMLSA
-615 LEYLQKRETPILH
+615 LDYLQSREKPILH

-657 DKSYVGTNP
+657 DRSYVGTNP
-666 YLAPDLLDGHHI
+666 YLAPDLLDGHNI

-698 KHYPWPKT
+698 KHYPWPQF
-706 RVPSI
+706 RIPSI
-711 SQAPIHPKELNK
+711 SKAPTNPKELNT
-723 RISEDFAKFLLKS
+723 RISNDFSEFLLKA
-736 IGTSDTSRFSSASEM
+736 IGTKRDSRFTNAKEM
-751 LVALNDIG
+751 LESLQEIG
-759 EDNLLEPNKPST
+759 EDNLLAENINKD

-801 YGDLR
+801 YSDIR
-806 RTVHSSL
+806 KTVHSSL
-813 GKFKDKI
+813 GKFKDTI
-820 KSYKNSISFGEKLKM
+820 NRYKTSISFGDKLK
-835 IVKIDNE
+835 IVIKVDNE
-842 ILINETFWT
+842 ILINETFWQ

-863 RVYEALK
+863 RVYNALK
-870 SSFEENTNRL
+870 ESFEENTSRL
-880 KEHKVDVE
+880 KEHKIDVE
-888 GIDIVDYINSLYS
+888 GIDVVDYINSLYS
-901 QSKTGNWGTRV
+901 QSKSGNWGTRV
-912 NERGSNYDELTYSPS
+912 NDRGSNYDQLTYSPS

-964 DPSVKNLKRFNHKNG
+964 DPSVKNLKRFGHKNG
-979 AEFSINGTSYESNYD
+979 AKFDVNGTPYESNYD
-994 GSQDEDGKVNNEV
+994 GSQDEDGKINNEV
-1007 LETFFNPFEG
+1007 LESFFNPFEG
-1017 LANFNNASEGRI
+1017 LKNYNNASEGRV

-1075 NLRSVTAID
+1075 NLRSVTAVD
-1084 ETEPSLFRQQVKVL
+1084 EEEPSLFRQQIKAL
-1098 TNKNLWNKCEGC
+1098 TKKSLWNKCEGC
-1110 SVANKCF
+1110 SIANKCF

-1129 SGNEVIT
+1129 SGDEVIT
-1136 RMEWLLRTVALKR
+1136 RMEWLLRTVGLKR

-1168 DHSCEEVEYVYNR
+1168 DHSCEEVEGVYKE
-1181 LQHKPE
+1181 LQYKPE

-1204 SGDNDRLVK
+1204 SGDNDRLIK

-1232 FFGQHIDR
+1232 FFGQHINR
-1240 HYLEFSDRSFHLL
+1240 HYLEFSDRSFDLIN
-1253 DQFNTQKIWVPAHEQ
+1253 DFNNNKIWAPAHEQ
-1268 TDEIL
+1268 TEEL
-1273 TRIKSIQKT
+1273 LEKIKTIQKT

-1305 LSFYQALNV
+1305 LSFYKALNV
-1314 DKENSIS
+1314 DKENSVS
-1321 DVVLSYVNQKDES
+1321 DVELDYVTNNDEAKKA
-1334 NQQQLSFGKE
+1334 NLSFVNE
-1344 DFVDDSVFAKA
+1344 DFVDTSAFAKA
-1355 CLEQIKTVVQEEPD
+1355 CLEQIKKIIQEEFTGV
-1369 DIKQFSI
+1369 KQISI
-1376 KNTGTDYYEMISLDK
+1376 QNTGTDFYEITPLVA
-1391 YKATSWTDFKT
+1391 YKATSWTGFKST
-1402 TDNIAAIKSMLPDL
+1402 TNIDAVKKLLPEL
-1416 YNQLSEDSLLRL
+1416 FEQLSEDSLLKL

-1437 MNEGCENEAIWKKNL
+1437 MNEGCENEAIWQKHL
-1452 VLSSSEIDDPF
+1452 VLSSSEINDPF

-1493 DSLVFRHKTQQH
+1493 DSLVFRHKKQQH

-1550 YNKVVVTGDNIEF
+1550 YNKVVVTKDNIEF

-1571 NHLSIETMQF
+1571 NHLSIATMEL

>member
-1 MGQII
+1 MGKII
-6 KPPYFETVVNAGEKR
+6 KPPYFDSVVNAGEKR
-21 LLDFLQIKLPDN
+21 LLDYLHVNLPDN
-33 YFLIPNVE
+33 YYLIPNVE
-41 IASTNPRNNRTQF
+41 VASTNPRNNRTQF

-69 IENKDWK
+69 VENKDWK

-115 YKYGKAWIDNMVT
+115 RSYGKAWIDNMVT
-128 LSYPNSFQPQMWE
+128 LSYPNSFQPIMWE

-146 TFTLSDKLIDHITS
+146 TFTLSQKLIDHMTD
-160 PEQVGK
+160 PGQVGK

-171 IDLQEDIIQFL
+171 IDVQGDIVQFL
-182 IGAQNKKT
+182 IGEQNKKSA
-190 PDQKKE
+190 DEKKE

-207 QESDNYVEYLVK
+207 QEDHNYVEYLVK

-232 EYALDIVGLSPAELK
+232 EYALQVVGLSPEELK
-247 TREETIKNQY
+247 SREESIKNQY

-264 SNPFILPVEFKVD
+264 SNPFILPVEFKID

-289 MEEDSLRSASRNKTF
+289 MEEDSLRSVSRNKTF
-304 TFDERINILKCVMSA
+304 TFDERADILKCVMSA
-319 INAAHKENIFHR
+319 LKAAHKENIFHR

-362 YTVMGTI
+362 YTVMHTI
-369 SELNASP
+369 SEANASP
-376 YHPLELIEKDATRAS
+376 YHPLELIAKDASRAS

-402 LFTGKEPIKSPFEL
+402 LFSGKEPIKSPFEL
-416 DKLGGQLP
+416 DKLGGKLP
-424 DDKLPSAENGSL
+424 KDRLPSAENGSL

-442 ICLKTICTDIDA
+442 ICLKTILTDSDA
-454 RMDTIEELE
+454 RVDSIEELE
-463 TFIDDAMRLELSSQE
+463 EFIKTALQLELSTKEETQKPTQTTSQ
-478 EEKEKTPKKE
+478 
-488 PSAPQ
+488 A
-493 STDTYDL
+493 TDTYEV

-529 LQGKDYAL
+529 LQGRDYAL

-550 DEYNALR
+550 DEYNALI

-565 KFSWNGTAPQ
+565 KFSWNGKTPQ

-590 STYIKTDANLSIAT
+590 STYIKTDANLPIAT
-604 VFRLAQ
+604 INRLGI
-610 EILSA
+610 EMLSA
-615 LEYLQKRETPILH
+615 LEYLQTRENPILH

-698 KHYPWPKT
+698 KNYPWPKI
-706 RVPSI
+706 RIPSL
-711 SQAPIHPKELNK
+711 SQNPTDPKELNP
-723 RISEDFAKFLLKS
+723 RISDAFAKFLLTS
-736 IGTSDTSRFSSASEM
+736 IGTKSETRYGSASEM
-751 LVALNDIG
+751 LVALNEIG
-759 EDNLLEPNKPST
+759 EDNLLEENKPST
-771 EGVQDGKLYRT
+771 DGVQDGKLYRT

-801 YGDLR
+801 YEEIR
-806 RTVHSSL
+806 KTIHSSL

-820 KSYKNSISFGEKLKM
+820 KSYKKSISFGDKLKM
-835 IVKIDNE
+835 LVKIDNE
-842 ILINETFWT
+842 ILINETFWK

-863 RVYEALK
+863 RVYKALK
-870 SSFEENTNRL
+870 ESFEENTNRL
-880 KEHKVDVE
+880 KEHKIDVE
-888 GIDIVDYINSLYS
+888 GIDVVDYINSLYS
-901 QSKTGNWGTRV
+901 QSKSGNWGTRV
-912 NERGSNYDELTYSPS
+912 NERGSNYDRLTYSPS

-964 DPSVKNLKRFNHKNG
+964 DPTVKNLKRFGHKNG
-979 AEFSINGTSYESNYD
+979 AEFLINGTPFESNYD
-994 GSQDEDGKVNNEV
+994 GSQDEEAKLNNEV
-1007 LETFFNPFEG
+1007 LESFFNPFEG
-1017 LANFNNASEGRI
+1017 LENFNEAEEGRI

-1043 SEKYK
+1043 SEKYN

-1061 GHFDLPQ
+1061 GHYDLPQ

-1075 NLRSVTAID
+1075 NLRSVTAVD
-1084 ETEPSLFRQQVKVL
+1084 DKEPSLFRQQVKAL
-1098 TNKNLWNKCEGC
+1098 TNKSLWNKCEGC
-1110 SVANKCF
+1110 SIANKCF

-1136 RMEWLLRTVALKR
+1136 RLEWLLRTVALKR

-1158 RSYIAFMISR
+1158 RSYVAFMISR
-1168 DHSCEEVEYVYNR
+1168 DHSCEDVENAYTG
-1181 LQHKPE
+1181 LQSKPE

-1198 NSDYED
+1198 NSNYDD
-1204 SGDNDRLVK
+1204 SGNNDRLIK

-1232 FFGQHIDR
+1232 FFGQHSSR
-1240 HYLEFSDRSFHLL
+1240 QYLEFSDRSFDLI
-1253 DQFNTQKIWVPAHEQ
+1253 DQFNSNKIWAPAHEQ
-1268 TDEIL
+1268 TEEL
-1273 TRIKSIQKT
+1273 LNKIKSIQKT

-1294 NYQKR
+1294 SYQKR

-1305 LSFYQALNV
+1305 LSFYKALNV
-1314 DKENSIS
+1314 DKLNGVS
-1321 DVVLSYVNQKDES
+1321 DVVLSYLNVDDKSDQIK
-1334 NQQQLSFGKE
+1334 LSFINE
-1344 DFVDDSVFAKA
+1344 DFKDDSTFAKA
-1355 CLEQIKTVVQEEPD
+1355 SLEQIKTVVQKESTAL
-1369 DIKQFSI
+1369 KQ
-1376 KNTGTDYYEMISLDK
+1376 ISLK
-1391 YKATSWTDFKT
+1391 NAGTEFYEILSFENYKPTSWTDFKST
-1402 TDNIAAIKSMLPDL
+1402 PNVDLIKNVLPNL
-1416 YNQLSEDSLLRL
+1416 FAQLSQDSLLQL
-1428 KMSISQAIS
+1428 KMSLSQAIS
-1437 MNEGCENEAIWKKNL
+1437 MNEGCENPAIWEKNL
-1452 VLSSSEIDDPF
+1452 VLSSSEINDPF
-1463 SKSFRL
+1463 SRSFRL

-1493 DSLVFRHKTQQH
+1493 DSLVFRHRTEQH

-1545 LENLT
+1545 LENLS
-1550 YNKVVVTGDNIEF
+1550 YNRVIVTRDNIEF
-1563 YEISKDAN
+1563 YEISKN
-1571 NHLSIETMQF
+1571 VENQLSIESMQL

>member
-1 MGQII
+1 MGKII
-6 KPPYFETVVNAGEKR
+6 KPPYFDSVVNAGEKR
-21 LLDFLQIKLPDN
+21 LLDFLQVKLPDN
-33 YFLIPNVE
+33 YYLIPNVE

-54 WEYDLIVVAPHAIYN
+54 WEYDLVVVAPHAIYN

-83 DYWYV
+83 DYWYI

-115 YKYGKAWIDNMVT
+115 RNYGKAWIDNMVT
-128 LSYPNSFQPQMWE
+128 LSYPNSFQPIMWE

-146 TFTLSDKLIDHITS
+146 TFTLSNKLVNHIID
-160 PEQVGK
+160 PKQVGK
-166 REDDI
+166 WEDAIVDI
-171 IDLQEDIIQFL
+171 QNDIVQFL
-182 IGAQNKKT
+182 IGEQNKKS

-196 VQGYE
+196 VQDYE

-232 EYALDIVGLSPAELK
+232 EYALQVVGLSPEELRA
-247 TREETIKNQY
+247 REESIKNQF
-257 NALLKIR
+257 NALQKIR

-289 MEEDSLRSASRNKTF
+289 MEEDSLRSAARNKTF
-304 TFDERINILKCVMSA
+304 TFDEKINILKNIMSA
-319 INAAHKENIFHR
+319 LKAAHEENIFHR

-362 YTVMGTI
+362 YTVMPTI
-369 SELNASP
+369 SESNASA
-376 YHPLELIEKDATRAS
+376 YHPLELIAKDASRAS
-391 DIYSLGVLIAW
+391 DIYSLGVLISW
-402 LFTGKEPIKSPFEL
+402 FFTGKEPIKSPFEL
-416 DKLGGQLP
+416 DKLGGKLP
-424 DDKLPSAENGSL
+424 KDRLPSAENSSL

-442 ICLKTICTDIDA
+442 ICLKTILTDSDKRIDSL
-454 RMDTIEELE
+454 EELE
-463 TFIDDAMRLELSSQE
+463 AFINDALKIELSS
-478 EEKEKTPKKE
+478 KEQTKSTT
-488 PSAPQ
+488 SSTSLA
-493 STDTYDL
+493 TDTYEV

-529 LQGKDYAL
+529 LQGRDYAL
-537 KLFHESVNITSVL
+537 KLFHESVNINSVL
-550 DEYNALR
+550 DEYNALI

-565 KFSWNGTAPQ
+565 KFSWNGTTPQ

-604 VFRLAQ
+604 VYRLAT
-610 EILSA
+610 EMLSA
-615 LEYLQKRETPILH
+615 LEYLQSREKPILH

-657 DKSYVGTNP
+657 DRSYVGTNP
-666 YLAPDLLDGHHI
+666 YLAPDLLDGHKI
-678 NWDFSAD
+678 NWNFSAD
-685 TFALGI
+685 TFALGV

-698 KHYPWPKT
+698 KNYPWPQF
-706 RVPSI
+706 RIPSI
-711 SQAPIHPKELNK
+711 SKTPTNPRELNS
-723 RISEDFAKFLLKS
+723 RISDDFSNFLLKA
-736 IGTSDTSRFSSASEM
+736 IGTSADSRFPSAKEM
-751 LVALNDIG
+751 LESLEKIG
-759 EDNLLEPNKPST
+759 EDNLLAENKTSDV
-771 EGVQDGKLYRT
+771 GVQEGKLYRT

-787 QGSTSIKLLNEMST
+787 QGSTSIKMLNEMSN
-801 YGDLR
+801 YGELR
-806 RTVHSSL
+806 KTIHTSL
-813 GKFKDKI
+813 AKFKSKI
-820 KSYKNSISFGEKLKM
+820 ERYKTSISLKDKLKVV
-835 IVKIDNE
+835 IKIDNE
-842 ILINETFWT
+842 ILINETFWQ

-856 FNDGNIT
+856 FNDGNIQK
-863 RVYEALK
+863 VYNALK
-870 SSFEENTNRL
+870 ESFDENTNRL
-880 KEHKVDVE
+880 KEHKIDTE

-901 QSKTGNWGTRV
+901 QSKSGNWGTRV
-912 NERGSNYDELTYSPS
+912 NDRGSSYDQLTYSPS

-964 DPSVKNLKRFNHKNG
+964 DPSVKNLKRFGHKNG
-979 AEFSINGTSYESNYD
+979 AEFDVNGTPYESNYD
-994 GSQDEDGKVNNEV
+994 GSQDEDGKINNEV
-1007 LETFFNPFEG
+1007 LESFFNPFEG
-1017 LANFNNASEGRI
+1017 LKNYNDANQGRV

-1075 NLRSVTAID
+1075 NLRSVTAVD
-1084 ETEPSLFRQQVKVL
+1084 DQEPSLFRQQVKAL
-1098 TNKNLWNKCEGC
+1098 TKKSLWNKCEGC

-1117 IKYNVESLNDPA
+1117 IKYNVDSLNDPA
-1129 SGNEVIT
+1129 SGDEVIT
-1136 RMEWLLRTVALKR
+1136 RMEWLLRTVGLKR

-1168 DHSCEEVEYVYNR
+1168 DHSCEEVESVYTE
-1181 LQHKPE
+1181 LQNKPE

-1198 NSDYED
+1198 TSDYED
-1204 SGDNDRLVK
+1204 SGDNDRLVR

-1232 FFGQHIDR
+1232 FFGQHTDR
-1240 HYLEFSDRSFHLL
+1240 HYLEFSDRA
-1253 DQFNTQKIWVPAHEQ
+1253 FNLIDDFNNHKIWVPAHEQ
-1268 TDEIL
+1268 TDELLNKIK
-1273 TRIKSIQKT
+1273 TIQRI
-1282 YIRHQYFEGRIS
+1282 YVRHQYFEGRIN

-1305 LSFYQALNV
+1305 LNFYKALNV
-1314 DKENSIS
+1314 DKENSVS
-1321 DVVLSYVNQKDES
+1321 DVVLNYVTGNDES
-1334 NQQQLSFGKE
+1334 KHTKLNFNKENFKDATSFSK
-1344 DFVDDSVFAKA
+1344 S
-1355 CLEQIKTVVQEEPD
+1355 CLEQIKIVVQEE
-1369 DIKQFSI
+1369 ITAIRQISI
-1376 KNTGTDYYEMISLDK
+1376 ANPGTEYHEIIPISE
-1391 YKATSWTDFKT
+1391 YRSSNWTDFKASS
-1402 TDNIAAIKSMLPDL
+1402 NIDSIKKLLPNL
-1416 YNQLSEDSLLRL
+1416 FNQLSEDSLLKL

-1437 MNEGCENEAIWKKNL
+1437 MNEGCENEVIWQKHL
-1452 VLSSSEIDDPF
+1452 VLSSSEIKDPF

-1493 DSLVFRHKTQQH
+1493 DSLVFRHKKELH

-1550 YNKVVVTGDNIEF
+1550 YNKVVVTKDNIEF
-1563 YEISKDAN
+1563 YEISKDEN
-1571 NHLSIETMQF
+1571 NHLSIETMEL